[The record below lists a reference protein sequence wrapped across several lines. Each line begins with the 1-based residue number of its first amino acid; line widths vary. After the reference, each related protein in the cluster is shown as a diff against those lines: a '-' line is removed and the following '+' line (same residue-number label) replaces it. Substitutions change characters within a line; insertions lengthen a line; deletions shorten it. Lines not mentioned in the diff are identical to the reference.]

1 MVLEPAL
8 KVCWPI
14 SEPKM
19 VCTAQTLRLSWP
31 GVAALLHLVEGR
43 GLAQSSSD
51 ARQLCVSPG
60 GGFGRFHC
68 EGPGTC
74 QKLCENTYFRAIC
87 GRTCRLRSTGSDSAP
102 PPGPLLAQLEEHVAA
117 CGRVRDHLGHLL
129 PVLDGD
135 KVP

>member
-1 MVLEPAL
+1 MSFMAFAPISAASSRLFGPCSMLLEPAL

-51 ARQLCVSPG
+51 ARQLCVPPG
-60 GGFGRFHC
+60 GSFGRFFIVKGQ
-68 EGPGTC
+68 E
-74 QKLCENTYFRAIC
+74 RARNYAKTPISE
-87 GRTCRLRSTGSDSAP
+87 RF
-102 PPGPLLAQLEEHVAA
+102 VAVHA
-117 CGRVRDHLGHLL
+117 V
-129 PVLDGD
+129 
-135 KVP
+135 